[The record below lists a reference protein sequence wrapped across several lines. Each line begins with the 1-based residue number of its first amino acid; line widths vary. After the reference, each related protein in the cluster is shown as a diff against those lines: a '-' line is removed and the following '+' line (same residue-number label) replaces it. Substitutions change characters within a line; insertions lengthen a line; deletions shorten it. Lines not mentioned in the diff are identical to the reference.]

1 MMITKVCPKLY
12 SFLANDKFDIAKVQE
27 DIKSE
32 IPEAFTFTKDVIE
45 KQFGTKVSNLRE
57 YFDLSDDLIS
67 VFGGPPNTRP
77 QHPRAATYAL
87 SSAYNS
93 SHTNTYTKKE
103 LQRVQ
108 TYILVR
114 NFEHYDLNSDHV
126 YENIYRSRLLT
137 PLIEMLENAKTLI
150 L

>member
-12 SFLANDKFDIAKVQE
+12 SFLANDKFDMAKVQE
-27 DIKSE
+27 DIQSD
-32 IPEAFTFTKDVIE
+32 IPEAFTFTKQVIE
-45 KQFGTKVSNLRE
+45 KLFGTKVNNLRE

-77 QHPRAATYAL
+77 QHPTAAAYAL
-87 SSAYNS
+87 SSASNS
-93 SHTNTYTKKE
+93 SHSNTYTKKE

-114 NFEHYDLNSDHV
+114 NFEHQDLNFDHI
-126 YENIYRSRLLT
+126 YEKIYRSRLLT
-137 PLIEMLENAKTLI
+137 PLIELLENAKTLI